1 MSTFKN
7 KVAIIT
13 GSSQGIG
20 KTLAIEMC
28 KKGASVVLNGRTE
41 SKLIKTLEELK
52 VLGHNVIAIKGDITS
67 LKDCK
72 RIVAKTI
79 QTFGQIDFLINNGSI
94 TMQDEIDC
102 IETEA
107 FENVF
112 SSNSMGAFYPTKAAL
127 PFLKKTKGSVIF
139 ISSLAGLHAMPSA
152 SGYSMGKMALS
163 SLWQSLSI
171 ELSHTGIHFGICYLS
186 FTQSEKEKTMLTANG
201 NCVPVPKR
209 PSYILQ
215 SQKTVAK
222 SIMRVI
228 KYRKSKRVFSIFGNV
243 VSVFFRFF
251 PGIVMR
257 IMILNQKK
265 QQNHS
270 LEPV

>member
-20 KTLAIEMC
+20 KTLAIELC
-28 KKGASVVLNGRTE
+28 QKGASVVLNGRTE
-41 SKLIKTLEELK
+41 SKLTKTFQELQL
-52 VLGHNVIAIKGDITS
+52 LGFNVIAVKGDITC
-67 LKDCK
+67 LKDCA
-72 RIVAKTI
+72 RIIEQTI
-79 QTFGQIDFLINNGSI
+79 QAFGKIDYLINNGSV
-94 TMQDEIDC
+94 TMQDKIDC
-102 IETEA
+102 IETET
-107 FENVF
+107 FQSVF
-112 SSNSMGAFYPTKAAL
+112 NSNSMGAFYPTKAAL
-127 PFLKKTKGSVIF
+127 PYLKKTKGSVIF

-163 SLWQSLSI
+163 SLWQSLRI

-186 FTQSEKEKTMLTANG
+186 FTQSEKGKTMLTSNG
-201 NCVPVPKR
+201 NTIPVPKR
-209 PSYILQ
+209 PRFILQ

-228 KYRKSKRVFSIFGNV
+228 KHRRSKSVFSIFGKV
-243 VSVFFRFF
+243 VSVFFKFF
-251 PGIVMR
+251 PRVAIA

-265 QQNHS
+265 AQNHTM
-270 LEPV
+270 EAR

>member
-20 KTLAIEMC
+20 KTLALEMC
-28 KKGASVVLNGRTE
+28 QKGASVVLNGRTE
-41 SKLIKTLEELK
+41 SKLKKTFEELK
-52 VLGHNVIAIKGDITS
+52 LLGYNVIAIKGDITC
-67 LKDCK
+67 LADCE
-72 RIVAKTI
+72 RIVRETI
-79 QTFGQIDFLINNGSI
+79 KAFGQIDFLINNGSV
-94 TMQDEIDC
+94 TMQEKIDL
-102 IETEA
+102 IETST
-107 FENVF
+107 FEGVF
-112 SSNSMGAFYPTKAAL
+112 NSNSMGAFYPTKVAL
-127 PFLKKTKGSVIF
+127 PYLKKTKGSVIF

-186 FTQSEKEKTMLTANG
+186 FTKSEKEKTMLAANG
-201 NCVPVPKR
+201 NRVPVPKR
-209 PSYILQ
+209 PSFILQ
-215 SQKTVAK
+215 SQSKVAK

-228 KYRKSKRVFSIFGNV
+228 KYRKPKRVFSIFGKI
-243 VSVFFRFF
+243 VSTFFRHF
-251 PGIVMR
+251 PGLALR

-270 LEPV
+270 F